1 MAKALPLFAV
11 NPEGALAENAPLMLH
26 IRLEELYHFAPYI
39 SDPCNVEELHNMR
52 IAAKRL
58 RYTLEVF
65 AVCFE
70 SKAYNEIYNP
80 AKEIQ
85 ERIGDIHDCDVR
97 VPLMEK
103 FLEKH
108 AANRPEI
115 RVGLEKLAEAERL
128 RRNDLYHEFVQ
139 FWTGL
144 NKANYRRKFLSF
156 LASAD

>member
-11 NPEGALAENAPLMLH
+11 NIDGKLAENAPLMLH
-26 IRLEELYHFAPYI
+26 IRLEELYHFAPFI
-39 SDPCNVEELHNMR
+39 SDPGNVEELHNMR

-85 ERIGDIHDCDVR
+85 ERIGEIHDCDVR
-97 VPLMEK
+97 VPLLER

-108 AANRPEI
+108 AASRPEVRI
-115 RVGLEKLAEAERL
+115 GLEKLAESERL
-128 RRNDLYHEFVQ
+128 RRNGLYNDFVE
-139 FWTGL
+139 FWTAL
-144 NKANYRRKFLSF
+144 NKANYRRRFLSF